1 MNLIRRRPLFAV
13 PALILLGAMVFVGC
27 DSSNSTAT
35 PINSST
41 QVPSAVAT
49 QVGNVPSGVSTQ
61 VGGTIVPG
69 AESTKAVPLGTPAP

>member
-1 MNLIRRRPLFAV
+1 MNFIRRRPLFV
-13 PALILLGAMVFVGC
+13 IPALILLGAMVFGGC

-41 QVPSAVAT
+41 QMPSAVAT

-61 VGGTIVPG
+61 VGGAVVPG
-69 AESTKAVPLGTPAP
+69 AQSTKAAPVGTPTP